1 MTYPSGYA
9 IEKGYDATTGNV
21 TEIRHNNQLLWKTH
35 EANALGQITHYE
47 MGNGVHSYY
56 QYDDRHLLSAQQA
69 SKNGNIIQNFGYS
82 YDIFANLAART
93 EDKFAMPNTETFT
106 YDYLNRLTTV
116 TLNGTTD
123 SDMTYDDLGR
133 ILAKEADGQAVF
145 SGAQYNTYDQ
155 HGNLKPHAVSSATIA
170 GNPFASP
177 SLDIAYT
184 MFDKVKTL
192 SQYDENENL
201 VGQVAYQ
208 YGYDHERIQMTHGNT
223 YEKLYLGNCELIT
236 QNGNAQWN
244 TFISGPM
251 GVFAAVTSN
260 GTTESLR
267 YIYKDHLGSWTTI
280 TDDQGTVLQE
290 LSFDAWG
297 NLRASASWSGQYNG
311 VLLYDRGF
319 TGHEHLFSFG
329 LINMNGR
336 MYDPQMSSFLS
347 VDAYVQSPEN
357 SQSFNRYTYC
367 MNNPLK
373 YVDPSGWVMVGGM
386 TPGNPFHEN
395 WSVNYGVPVH
405 GSSDFNNAYYK
416 LNMALYGNMD
426 GLCGGGP
433 YESGGMGILSSYQAA
448 MKYYQSASPNM
459 VWSFSHLINNYVNN
473 PSVFNRRELLDAGVT
488 DYTYKTWWTAEG
500 QGGYQY
506 SLTLN
511 HGTYNY
517 GSDNYYYGY
526 KGFSDVTIGGMDL
539 SGAKSTDLNKANLLA
554 QTLGVPMG
562 SISEGFEMAAKAY
575 HNVPL
580 LKAKSGLSK
589 PQYVS
594 ALTKEGNAILKF
606 HKIAGKACFALSA
619 GIEFVQMI
627 DYHNNGGQDNNV
639 YFKGGLDV
647 VMGLV
652 GLSGPIGFGISMVYF
667 VADFATDGFYGW
679 GKIKY

>member
-1 MTYPSGYA
+1 
-9 IEKGYDATTGNV
+9 
-21 TEIRHNNQLLWKTH
+21 
-35 EANALGQITHYE
+35 